1 MISYSNLG
9 NRLVNIKFKTKCVHI
24 IGHERYLGRSFE
36 VNIFSV
42 RLIVDYEG
50 NVDDDNLPLVL
61 SKSGNFSPYV

>member
-42 RLIVDYEG
+42 RLIEDYER
-50 NVDDDNLPLVL
+50 NVDDDNFPLVL